1 MSLIRRVEGLK
12 SKDRV
17 PERRG
22 LSASRLKHGCP
33 QLPASCLWDSNSRP
47 GQQHQRSPG
56 LPALRADLNAAQH
69 THKPVPKNEPPV
81 YTLTHILTHT
91 HTHIL
96 THTYT
101 HSNILTHT
109 HLHTHAHVH
118 THSHTYLYI
127 YIHTLTH
134 SHTHIHTLTHTCACT
149 LTRTLTYTHSHTCSH
164 THSLTHTH
172 THTDSSHELSPSL
185 CYGST
190 QDLCFLSDELRVLL
204 HYSI

>member
-81 YTLTHILTHT
+81 YTLTHIHTYSLTHI
-91 HTHIL
+91 HTQTYSH

-101 HSNILTHT
+101 HMHM
-109 HLHTHAHVH
+109 
-118 THSHTYLYI
+118 
-127 YIHTLTH
+127 
-134 SHTHIHTLTHTCACT
+134 C
-149 LTRTLTYTHSHTCSH
+149 
-164 THSLTHTH
+164 THTH
-172 THTDSSHELSPSL
+172 THTYTYTYTHIITHTPAPPLLPYLFLFLVWAVVLPGILLNQSLSSEASLSGLEFQLYHNYSCDLEKVAQLL
-185 CYGST
+185 CASVSSAIKGG
-190 QDLCFLSDELRVLL
+190 
-204 HYSI
+204 